1 MSLLF
6 SPIGGIA
13 GIIIMFVYVVLFVLL
28 CRLLIAITRY
38 FNRKS

>member
-6 SPIGGIA
+6 SPLGGIA
-13 GIIIMFVYVVLFVLL
+13 GIIVLLVYGVLFVLL

-38 FNRKS
+38 FNRK